1 MIALFAFEILTVCTY
16 KMTYMSRILY
26 TYILAYTERFG
37 LPIRSYESYGC
48 PLTCILCL
56 YMSISIYMSIYILIY
71 HAARR
76 PGTPGRTS
84 SS

>member
-1 MIALFAFEILTVCTY
+1 MIALFAFEILTVCTH
-16 KMTYMSRILY
+16 KMAYMTRILY

-37 LPIRSYESYGC
+37 LPIRSYESYTC

-56 YMSISIYMSIYILIY
+56 YMSISIYISIYMIIY
-71 HAARR
+71 HDARR
-76 PGTPGRTS
+76 PGTPCRTS